1 MTAPILKDVQAKLDT
16 LAKERFDE
24 SDYELFCTLLHQL
37 DKYKALA
44 DSNREA
50 LYNQDRESASHM
62 DIQQEKVES
71 LNRDVA
77 YWQHECTV
85 LYVENKRLMNQSG
98 EGAAHG
104 GGDGPNGIDTKC
116 G

>member
-1 MTAPILKDVQAKLDT
+1 MTAPTLEDVQAKLDT

-24 SDYELFCTLLHQL
+24 SDYELFCALLHHL

-50 LYNQDRESASHM
+50 LYNQDREFASHM

-77 YWQHECTV
+77 YWQHKCTV
-85 LYVENKRLMNQSG
+85 LYVENDRLRNQSG
-98 EGAAHG
+98 EGAEHG
-104 GGDGPNGIDTKC
+104 GGNTNGAISECK
-116 G
+116 

>member
-1 MTAPILKDVQAKLDT
+1 MTEPTLESAQAKIES
-16 LAKERFDE
+16 LAREHFSE
-24 SDYELFCTLLHQL
+24 SDYELFCAVLLQL

-50 LYNQDRESASHM
+50 LYNQDREFASHM

-77 YWQHECTV
+77 YWQHRCT
-85 LYVENKRLMNQSG
+85 LLFVENDRLKNQSG
-98 EGAAHG
+98 EGVEHG